1 MREKNWKK
9 YLLTTFGTAVL
20 LAAAVLG
27 FPAVSVH
34 AESGSVYSCTINR
47 CYSHPVTG
55 EIEDSGGEASY
66 ATGQGMVEGAVYASG
81 LMEVT
86 DSGNYYL
93 TIRMSLIDYTSNQ
106 SFSVQNVGDSGW
118 AGTGIAVTGNGSD
131 SNGTTS
137 DICMQVP
144 SENCIVRVSMYVTP
158 MGRDV
163 TFYLYPSDYSEGNSV
178 GMNPA
183 FVTEEAASTEESGS
197 SEAVSNSTLNTESS
211 ADTETASDEET
222 SSDEE
227 AAGTTQD
234 QENDGTDSTEATENS
249 ADQSDAA
256 ATQAAAAQSTAKNGS
271 AENTSTGNTS
281 TESASGGNADAM
293 NSGNTV
299 AAAASAQAEAA
310 KNSDESDTDKELNS
324 AQGLNLS
331 TAEEDST
338 TSTEKKTDGE
348 SSSVKINTVFAIAL
362 AVTGSGLVL
371 ILVTALIIWYFRKNW
386 RRWGGEDDDD
396 DEY

>member
-9 YLLTTFGTAVL
+9 NL
-20 LAAAVLG
+20 LACFGAAVLFVAATLG
-27 FPAVSVH
+27 FPVTSVH

-93 TIRMSLIDYTSNQ
+93 TIRMSLIDYTSGH

-118 AGTGIAVTGNGSD
+118 SGTGVAVTANGSD

-137 DICMQVP
+137 DICIQVP

-158 MGRDV
+158 MGRNV

-183 FVTEEAASTEESGS
+183 FVTEEAASAQDSGS
-197 SEAVSNSTLNTESS
+197 GEAVANSALDTGSAQEAGGSETADTQETDGTESTDE
-211 ADTETASDEET
+211 AAQDNEEET
-222 SSDEE
+222 
-227 AAGTTQD
+227 Q
-234 QENDGTDSTEATENS
+234 N
-249 ADQSDAA
+249 DAA
-256 ATQAAAAQSTAKNGS
+256 ATQAAASKS
-271 AENTSTGNTS
+271 
-281 TESASGGNADAM
+281 
-293 NSGNTV
+293 
-299 AAAASAQAEAA
+299 
-310 KNSDESDTDKELNS
+310 SDESDTDKELNS

-338 TSTEKKTDGE
+338 TSGEKKSDGE
-348 SSSVKINTVFAIAL
+348 SSVKINTVFAIAL

>member
-9 YLLTTFGTAVL
+9 KLLTCFG
-20 LAAAVLG
+20 AAVLFVAATLG
-27 FPAVSVH
+27 VPAVSVH
-34 AESGSVYSCTINR
+34 AEAGAVYSCTINR

-55 EIEDSGGEASY
+55 TIEDSGGEASY
-66 ATGQGMVEGAVYASG
+66 ATGQGMVEGAVYGSG

-106 SFSVQNVGDSGW
+106 SFSVQNVGDFGW
-118 AGTGIAVTGNGSD
+118 SSTGVAVTGNGSD

-144 SENCIVRVSMYVTP
+144 SENCIVRVSMYVSP

-163 TFYLYPSDYSEGNSV
+163 IFYLYPSDYSEGNSV

-183 FVTEEAASTEESGS
+183 FVTETAAAAEESGGG
-197 SEAVSNSTLNTESS
+197 EAAVNSTLDTGNADEAGTSEESD
-211 ADTETASDEET
+211 AQEINGT
-222 SSDEE
+222 EE
-227 AAGTTQD
+227 ASET
-234 QENDGTDSTEATENS
+234 DGTNA
-249 ADQSDAA
+249 QSDAA
-256 ATQAAAAQSTAKNGS
+256 STQAAVNSSSK
-271 AENTSTGNTS
+271 
-281 TESASGGNADAM
+281 GNADAM

-299 AAAASAQAEAA
+299 AAAASAQAAAA
-310 KNSDESDTDKELNS
+310 KNSSESSDTDEELNS
-324 AQGLNLS
+324 AQGLSLS
-331 TAEEDST
+331 TAEEDSI
-338 TSTEKKTDGE
+338 TSGEKKSDGE
-348 SSSVKINTVFAIAL
+348 SSVKINTVFAIAL

>member
-9 YLLTTFGTAVL
+9 NLLTCFGAAVL
-20 LAAAVLG
+20 FVAAALG

-93 TIRMSLIDYTSNQ
+93 TIRMSLIDYTSGH

-118 AGTGIAVTGNGSD
+118 SGTGVAVTANGSD

-137 DICMQVP
+137 DICIQVP

-183 FVTEEAASTEESGS
+183 FVTEEAASTEDSGS
-197 SEAVSNSTLNTESS
+197 GEAVANSTLDTGSAQEAETSEAADTQETDGTEST
-211 ADTETASDEET
+211 DETAQDNAGET
-222 SSDEE
+222 
-227 AAGTTQD
+227 Q
-234 QENDGTDSTEATENS
+234 N
-249 ADQSDAA
+249 DAA
-256 ATQAAAAQSTAKNGS
+256 AIQAAAAQSTSESG
-271 AENTSTGNTS
+271 S
-281 TESASGGNADAM
+281 TESSSTGNADAM

-299 AAAASAQAEAA
+299 AAAQKQAAAS
-310 KNSDESDTDKELNS
+310 KSSDESDTDKELNS

-338 TSTEKKTDGE
+338 TSKEKKSDGE
-348 SSSVKINTVFAIAL
+348 SSVKINTVFAIAL

>member
-9 YLLTTFGTAVL
+9 KLLTCFGAAVL
-20 LAAAVLG
+20 FVAVTLG

-34 AESGSVYSCTINR
+34 AETGAVYSCTINR
-47 CYSHPVTG
+47 SYSHPVTG
-55 EIEDSGGEASY
+55 TIEDSGGEASY
-66 ATGQGMVEGAVYASG
+66 ATGQGMVEGAVYGSG

-118 AGTGIAVTGNGSD
+118 SSTGVAVTGNGSD

-144 SENCIVRVSMYVTP
+144 SENCIVRVSMYVSP

-163 TFYLYPSDYSEGNSV
+163 VFYLYPSDYSEGNSV
-178 GMNPA
+178 GMNLA
-183 FVTEEAASTEESGS
+183 FVTETAAAAEESGGG
-197 SEAVSNSTLNTESS
+197 ETVANSTLDTGS
-211 ADTETASDEET
+211 ADEAGTSEESDVQETDGT
-222 SSDEE
+222 EE
-227 AAGTTQD
+227 ASET
-234 QENDGTDSTEATENS
+234 DGTDA
-249 ADQSDAA
+249 QSDAA
-256 ATQAAAAQSTAKNGS
+256 STQAAEANSSK
-271 AENTSTGNTS
+271 E
-281 TESASGGNADAM
+281 NADAM

-299 AAAASAQAEAA
+299 AAAAQTQAAAA
-310 KNSDESDTDKELNS
+310 KNSGESDTDKELNS
-324 AQGLNLS
+324 AQGLSLS
-331 TAEEDST
+331 TAEDST
-338 TSTEKKTDGE
+338 DSDQKASK
-348 SSSVKINTVFAIAL
+348 SSGSVKINTVFAIAL

>member
-9 YLLTTFGTAVL
+9 NL
-20 LAAAVLG
+20 LACFGAAVLFVAATLG
-27 FPAVSVH
+27 FPVTSVH

-93 TIRMSLIDYTSNQ
+93 TIRMSLIDYTSGH

-118 AGTGIAVTGNGSD
+118 SGTGVAVTANGSD

-137 DICMQVP
+137 DICIQVP

-158 MGRDV
+158 MGRNV

-183 FVTEEAASTEESGS
+183 FVTEEAASAQDSGS
-197 SEAVSNSTLNTESS
+197 GEAVANSALDTGSAQEAGGSETADTQETDGTESTDE
-211 ADTETASDEET
+211 AAQDNEEET
-222 SSDEE
+222 
-227 AAGTTQD
+227 Q
-234 QENDGTDSTEATENS
+234 N
-249 ADQSDAA
+249 DAA
-256 ATQAAAAQSTAKNGS
+256 ATQAAASKS
-271 AENTSTGNTS
+271 
-281 TESASGGNADAM
+281 
-293 NSGNTV
+293 
-299 AAAASAQAEAA
+299 
-310 KNSDESDTDKELNS
+310 SDESDTDKELNS

-338 TSTEKKTDGE
+338 TSGEKKSDSE
-348 SSSVKINTVFAIAL
+348 SSVKINTVFAIAL

>member
-9 YLLTTFGTAVL
+9 NLLTCFGAAVL
-20 LAAAVLG
+20 FVVATLG

-93 TIRMSLIDYTSNQ
+93 TIRMSLINYTSGH

-118 AGTGIAVTGNGSD
+118 SGTGIAVTANGSD

-137 DICMQVP
+137 DICIQVP

-183 FVTEEAASTEESGS
+183 FVTEEAASAEDSGGG
-197 SEAVSNSTLNTESS
+197 ETVANSTLDTGNAQEAGTSETADAQETDGTES
-211 ADTETASDEET
+211 TDE
-222 SSDEE
+222 
-227 AAGTTQD
+227 TTQD
-234 QENDGTDSTEATENS
+234 NEEETQN
-249 ADQSDAA
+249 DAA
-256 ATQAAAAQSTAKNGS
+256 ATQAAAAQSTA
-271 AENTSTGNTS
+271 ENDS
-281 TESASGGNADAM
+281 TESASTGNADTM

-299 AAAASAQAEAA
+299 AAAQKQTAAS

-331 TAEEDST
+331 TAEEDSA
-338 TSTEKKTDGE
+338 TSKEKKSDSE
-348 SSSVKINTVFAIAL
+348 SSVKINTVFAIAL

>member
-9 YLLTTFGTAVL
+9 NLLTCFG
-20 LAAAVLG
+20 AAVLFVAATLG
-27 FPAVSVH
+27 FPVTSVH

-47 CYSHPVTG
+47 CYSHPITG
-55 EIEDSGGEASY
+55 EIEDSGGESSY

-93 TIRMSLIDYTSNQ
+93 TIRMSLIDYTSGH

-118 AGTGIAVTGNGSD
+118 SGTGIAVTANGSD

-137 DICMQVP
+137 DICIQVP

-158 MGRDV
+158 MGREV

-183 FVTEEAASTEESGS
+183 FVTEEAASAEDSGGG
-197 SEAVSNSTLNTESS
+197 ETVANSTL
-211 ADTETASDEET
+211 DTGNAQEAGTSETADAQET
-222 SSDEE
+222 
-227 AAGTTQD
+227 
-234 QENDGTDSTEATENS
+234 DGTEGTDETAQDNEGEN
-249 ADQSDAA
+249 QNDAA
-256 ATQAAAAQSTAKNGS
+256 ATHAAAAQSTSESGS
-271 AENTSTGNTS
+271 TESSSTGNA
-281 TESASGGNADAM
+281 EAM

-299 AAAASAQAEAA
+299 AAVAQKQAAAA
-310 KNSDESDTDKELNS
+310 KSSDESDTDRELNS

-338 TSTEKKTDGE
+338 TSKEKKSDGE
-348 SSSVKINTVFAIAL
+348 SSVKTNTVFAIAL

>member
-9 YLLTTFGTAVL
+9 NL
-20 LAAAVLG
+20 LACFGAAVLFVAATLG
-27 FPAVSVH
+27 FPVTSVH

-93 TIRMSLIDYTSNQ
+93 TIRMSLIDYTSGH

-118 AGTGIAVTGNGSD
+118 SGTGVAVTANGSD

-137 DICMQVP
+137 DICIQVP

-183 FVTEEAASTEESGS
+183 FVTEEAASAEASGS
-197 SEAVSNSTLNTESS
+197 GEAVANSTLDTGSAQEAGGSETADTQETDGTES
-211 ADTETASDEET
+211 TDE
-222 SSDEE
+222 
-227 AAGTTQD
+227 
-234 QENDGTDSTEATENS
+234 
-249 ADQSDAA
+249 A
-256 ATQAAAAQSTAKNGS
+256 ATQAAAAQSTAESGS
-271 AENTSTGNTS
+271 T
-281 TESASGGNADAM
+281 GNADAM

-299 AAAASAQAEAA
+299 AAAQKQAAAS
-310 KNSDESDTDKELNS
+310 KSSDESDTDKELNS

-338 TSTEKKTDGE
+338 TSGEKKSDGE
-348 SSSVKINTVFAIAL
+348 SSVKINTVFAIAL

>member
-9 YLLTTFGTAVL
+9 NLLTCFG
-20 LAAAVLG
+20 AAVLFVAATLG
-27 FPAVSVH
+27 FPVTSVH

-93 TIRMSLIDYTSNQ
+93 TIRMSLIDYTSGH

-118 AGTGIAVTGNGSD
+118 SGTGVAVTANGSD

-137 DICMQVP
+137 DICIQVP

-158 MGRDV
+158 MGRNV

-183 FVTEEAASTEESGS
+183 FVTEEAASAEASGSGEAVANSTLDTGSAQETDGTESTDEAAQRTAESGS
-197 SEAVSNSTLNTESS
+197 
-211 ADTETASDEET
+211 
-222 SSDEE
+222 
-227 AAGTTQD
+227 
-234 QENDGTDSTEATENS
+234 TEN
-249 ADQSDAA
+249 A
-256 ATQAAAAQSTAKNGS
+256 
-271 AENTSTGNTS
+271 STGNT
-281 TESASGGNADAM
+281 DAM

-299 AAAASAQAEAA
+299 AAAQKQAAAS
-310 KNSDESDTDKELNS
+310 KSSDESDTDKELNS

-331 TAEEDST
+331 TAEEDSI
-338 TSTEKKTDGE
+338 TSGEKKSDGE
-348 SSSVKINTVFAIAL
+348 SSVKINTVFAIAL

>member
-9 YLLTTFGTAVL
+9 HLLTGLGAALICVAV
-20 LAAAVLG
+20 AFG

-34 AESGSVYSCTINR
+34 AETGAVYSCTINR
-47 CYSHPVTG
+47 SYSHPVTG
-55 EIEDSGGEASY
+55 TIEDSGGEASY
-66 ATGQGMVEGAVYASG
+66 ATGQGMVEGAVYGSG

-118 AGTGIAVTGNGSD
+118 SGTGVAVTGNGSD

-144 SENCIVRVSMYVTP
+144 SENCIVRVSMYVSP

-163 TFYLYPSDYSEGNSV
+163 VFYLYPSDYSEGNSV

-183 FVTEEAASTEESGS
+183 FVTETAAAAEESGGG
-197 SEAVSNSTLNTESS
+197 EAAANSTLDTGS
-211 ADTETASDEET
+211 ADEAGTSEESDVQETDGT
-222 SSDEE
+222 EE
-227 AAGTTQD
+227 ASET
-234 QENDGTDSTEATENS
+234 DGTDA
-249 ADQSDAA
+249 QSDAA
-256 ATQAAAAQSTAKNGS
+256 STQAAAANSSK
-271 AENTSTGNTS
+271 
-281 TESASGGNADAM
+281 GNADAM

-299 AAAASAQAEAA
+299 ASAAQTQAAAA
-310 KNSDESDTDKELNS
+310 KNSGESDTDKELNS
-324 AQGLNLS
+324 AQGLSLS
-331 TAEEDST
+331 TAEDST
-338 TSTEKKTDGE
+338 DSDQKASK
-348 SSSVKINTVFAIAL
+348 SSGSVKINTVFAIAL

>member
-9 YLLTTFGTAVL
+9 NLLTCFG
-20 LAAAVLG
+20 AAVLFVAATLG
-27 FPAVSVH
+27 FPVTSVH

-93 TIRMSLIDYTSNQ
+93 TIRMSLIDYTSGH

-118 AGTGIAVTGNGSD
+118 SGTGVAVTANGSD

-137 DICMQVP
+137 DICIQVP

-158 MGRDV
+158 MGRNV

-183 FVTEEAASTEESGS
+183 FVTEEAASAEASGS
-197 SEAVSNSTLNTESS
+197 GEAVANSTLDTGSAQETDGTEST
-211 ADTETASDEET
+211 D
-222 SSDEE
+222 E
-227 AAGTTQD
+227 AAQDNEKETQ
-234 QENDGTDSTEATENS
+234 N
-249 ADQSDAA
+249 DAA
-256 ATQAAAAQSTAKNGS
+256 ATQAAAAQKQ
-271 AENTSTGNTS
+271 
-281 TESASGGNADAM
+281 
-293 NSGNTV
+293 
-299 AAAASAQAEAA
+299 AAAS
-310 KNSDESDTDKELNS
+310 KSSDESDTDKELNS

-331 TAEEDST
+331 TAEEDSI
-338 TSTEKKTDGE
+338 TSGEKKSDGE
-348 SSSVKINTVFAIAL
+348 SSVKINTVFAIAL

>member
-9 YLLTTFGTAVL
+9 NLLTCFG
-20 LAAAVLG
+20 AAVLFVAATLG
-27 FPAVSVH
+27 FPVTSVH

-93 TIRMSLIDYTSNQ
+93 TIRMSLIDYTSGH

-118 AGTGIAVTGNGSD
+118 SSTGVAVTANGSN

-137 DICMQVP
+137 DICIQVP

-158 MGRDV
+158 MGRNV

-183 FVTEEAASTEESGS
+183 FVTEEAASAEASGSGEAVANSTLDTGSAQETDGTESTDEAAQRTAESGS
-197 SEAVSNSTLNTESS
+197 
-211 ADTETASDEET
+211 
-222 SSDEE
+222 
-227 AAGTTQD
+227 
-234 QENDGTDSTEATENS
+234 TEN
-249 ADQSDAA
+249 A
-256 ATQAAAAQSTAKNGS
+256 
-271 AENTSTGNTS
+271 STGNT
-281 TESASGGNADAM
+281 DAM

-299 AAAASAQAEAA
+299 AAAQKQAAAS
-310 KNSDESDTDKELNS
+310 KSSDESDTDKELNS

-331 TAEEDST
+331 TAEEDSI
-338 TSTEKKTDGE
+338 TSGEKKSDGE
-348 SSSVKINTVFAIAL
+348 SSVKINTVFAIAL

>member
-9 YLLTTFGTAVL
+9 NLLTCFG
-20 LAAAVLG
+20 AAVLFVAATLG
-27 FPAVSVH
+27 FPVTSVH

-93 TIRMSLIDYTSNQ
+93 TIRMSLIDYTSGH

-118 AGTGIAVTGNGSD
+118 SGTGIAVTANGSD

-137 DICMQVP
+137 DICIQVP

-183 FVTEEAASTEESGS
+183 FVTEEAASAEDSGGG
-197 SEAVSNSTLNTESS
+197 EAAANSTLDTGSAQEAGTSEAEDTQETDGTEGT
-211 ADTETASDEET
+211 DETA
-222 SSDEE
+222 
-227 AAGTTQD
+227 QD
-234 QENDGTDSTEATENS
+234 NEGENQN
-249 ADQSDAA
+249 DAA
-256 ATQAAAAQSTAKNGS
+256 ATQAAAAQSTSESGS
-271 AENTSTGNTS
+271 TESSSTGNA
-281 TESASGGNADAM
+281 EAM

-299 AAAASAQAEAA
+299 AAVAQKQAAAA
-310 KNSDESDTDKELNS
+310 KSSDESDTDRELNS

-338 TSTEKKTDGE
+338 TSGKKKSDGE
-348 SSSVKINTVFAIAL
+348 SSVKTNTVFAIAL

>member
-9 YLLTTFGTAVL
+9 DLLTCLGAAVL
-20 LAAAVLG
+20 FVAAALG
-27 FPAVSVH
+27 FPAVSVQ

-86 DSGNYYL
+86 DSENYYL
-93 TIRMSLIDYTSNQ
+93 TIRMSLIDYTSGH

-118 AGTGIAVTGNGSD
+118 SGTGVAVTANGSD

-137 DICMQVP
+137 DICIQVP

-183 FVTEEAASTEESGS
+183 FVTEEAAS
-197 SEAVSNSTLNTESS
+197 A
-211 ADTETASDEET
+211 
-222 SSDEE
+222 
-227 AAGTTQD
+227 
-234 QENDGTDSTEATENS
+234 
-249 ADQSDAA
+249 
-256 ATQAAAAQSTAKNGS
+256 
-271 AENTSTGNTS
+271 
-281 TESASGGNADAM
+281 
-293 NSGNTV
+293 
-299 AAAASAQAEAA
+299 
-310 KNSDESDTDKELNS
+310 
-324 AQGLNLS
+324 
-331 TAEEDST
+331 
-338 TSTEKKTDGE
+338 
-348 SSSVKINTVFAIAL
+348 
-362 AVTGSGLVL
+362 
-371 ILVTALIIWYFRKNW
+371 
-386 RRWGGEDDDD
+386 
-396 DEY
+396 

>member
-9 YLLTTFGTAVL
+9 NL
-20 LAAAVLG
+20 LACFGAAVLFVAATLG
-27 FPAVSVH
+27 FPVTSVH

-93 TIRMSLIDYTSNQ
+93 TIRMSLIDYTSGH

-118 AGTGIAVTGNGSD
+118 SGTGVAVTANGSD

-137 DICMQVP
+137 DICIQVP

-183 FVTEEAASTEESGS
+183 FVTEEAASAEASGS
-197 SEAVSNSTLNTESS
+197 GEAVANSTLDTGSAQEAGGSETADTQETDGTES
-211 ADTETASDEET
+211 TDE
-222 SSDEE
+222 
-227 AAGTTQD
+227 
-234 QENDGTDSTEATENS
+234 
-249 ADQSDAA
+249 A
-256 ATQAAAAQSTAKNGS
+256 ATQAAAAQSTAESGS
-271 AENTSTGNTS
+271 T
-281 TESASGGNADAM
+281 GNADAM

-299 AAAASAQAEAA
+299 AAAQKQAAAS
-310 KNSDESDTDKELNS
+310 KSSDESDTDKELNS

-338 TSTEKKTDGE
+338 TSGEKKSDGE
-348 SSSVKINTVFAIAL
+348 SSVRVNTVFAIAL

>member
-1 MREKNWKK
+1 M
-9 YLLTTFGTAVL
+9 
-20 LAAAVLG
+20 
-27 FPAVSVH
+27 
-34 AESGSVYSCTINR
+34 
-47 CYSHPVTG
+47 TG

-93 TIRMSLIDYTSNQ
+93 TIRMSLIDYTSGH

-118 AGTGIAVTGNGSD
+118 SGTGVAVTANGSD

-137 DICMQVP
+137 DICIQVP

-158 MGRDV
+158 MGRNV

-178 GMNPA
+178 GMNTA
-183 FVTEEAASTEESGS
+183 FVTEEAASAEASGSGEAVANSTLDTGSAQGAGASETADTQETDGTESTDEAAQRTAESGS
-197 SEAVSNSTLNTESS
+197 
-211 ADTETASDEET
+211 
-222 SSDEE
+222 
-227 AAGTTQD
+227 
-234 QENDGTDSTEATENS
+234 TEN
-249 ADQSDAA
+249 A
-256 ATQAAAAQSTAKNGS
+256 
-271 AENTSTGNTS
+271 STGNT
-281 TESASGGNADAM
+281 DAM

-299 AAAASAQAEAA
+299 AAAQKQAAAS
-310 KNSDESDTDKELNS
+310 KSSDESDTDKELNS

-338 TSTEKKTDGE
+338 TSGEKKSDGE
-348 SSSVKINTVFAIAL
+348 SSVKINTVFAIAL

>member
-9 YLLTTFGTAVL
+9 NLLTCFG
-20 LAAAVLG
+20 AAVLFVAATLG
-27 FPAVSVH
+27 FSAVSVH

-93 TIRMSLIDYTSNQ
+93 TIRMSLIDYTSGH

-118 AGTGIAVTGNGSD
+118 SGTGIAVTANGSD

-137 DICMQVP
+137 DICIQVP

-183 FVTEEAASTEESGS
+183 FVTEEAASAEDSGS
-197 SEAVSNSTLNTESS
+197 GETVANSTLDTGNAQEAGTSETADAQETDGTES
-211 ADTETASDEET
+211 TDE
-222 SSDEE
+222 
-227 AAGTTQD
+227 TTQD
-234 QENDGTDSTEATENS
+234 NEEEIQN
-249 ADQSDAA
+249 DAA
-256 ATQAAAAQSTAKNGS
+256 ATQAAAAQSTA
-271 AENTSTGNTS
+271 ENDS
-281 TESASGGNADAM
+281 TESASTGNAAAM

-299 AAAASAQAEAA
+299 AAAQKQTAAS

-338 TSTEKKTDGE
+338 TSKEKKSDGE
-348 SSSVKINTVFAIAL
+348 SSVKTNTVFAIAL
-362 AVTGSGLVL
+362 AVTGSGLFL

>member
-1 MREKNWKK
+1 MREMKWKN
-9 YLLTTFGTAVL
+9 YLLTGLGAVVL
-20 LAAAVLG
+20 CLAATFG

-34 AESGSVYSCTINR
+34 AETGAVYSCNINR

-66 ATGQGMVEGAVYASG
+66 ATGQGMVEGAVYGSG

-93 TIRMSLIDYTSNQ
+93 TIRMSLIDYTSNH

-118 AGTGIAVTGNGSD
+118 SGTGIAVTGNGSD
-131 SNGTTS
+131 SNGSTS

-144 SENCIVRVSMYVTP
+144 SENCIVRVSMYVSP

-183 FVTEEAASTEESGS
+183 FVTETASAQDSGSTES
-197 SEAVSNSTLNTESS
+197 VSNGTLDTGSGEE
-211 ADTETASDEET
+211 TETSQESENQSGEET
-222 SSDEE
+222 EAEE
-227 AAGTTQD
+227 
-234 QENDGTDSTEATENS
+234 STEGNETGS
-249 ADQSDAA
+249 QSDAA
-256 ATQAAAAQSTAKNGS
+256 ATQAAAA
-271 AENTSTGNTS
+271 ENS
-281 TESASGGNADAM
+281 SGGNANAM

-299 AAAASAQAEAA
+299 ASAAQAQAAAANKDSG
-310 KNSDESDTDKELNS
+310 ESDTDKELNS
-324 AQGLNLS
+324 AQGLSLS
-331 TAEEDST
+331 TAEADST
-338 TSTEKKTDGE
+338 ASGEKKSEGT
-348 SSSVKINTVFAIAL
+348 VKINTVFAIAL

>member
-9 YLLTTFGTAVL
+9 NLLTCFG
-20 LAAAVLG
+20 AAVLFVAATLG
-27 FPAVSVH
+27 FPVTSVH

-66 ATGQGMVEGAVYASG
+66 ATGQGMVEGAVYANG

-93 TIRMSLIDYTSNQ
+93 TIRMSLIDYTSGH

-118 AGTGIAVTGNGSD
+118 SGTGVAVTANGSD

-137 DICMQVP
+137 DICIQVP

-158 MGRDV
+158 MGRNV

-183 FVTEEAASTEESGS
+183 FVTEEASAEDSGS
-197 SEAVSNSTLNTESS
+197 GETVDNSTLETGSAQEAGDSETEGTES
-211 ADTETASDEET
+211 TDE
-222 SSDEE
+222 D
-227 AAGTTQD
+227 
-234 QENDGTDSTEATENS
+234 
-249 ADQSDAA
+249 
-256 ATQAAAAQSTAKNGS
+256 AQSTAESGS
-271 AENTSTGNTS
+271 TENASTGNT
-281 TESASGGNADAM
+281 DAM

-299 AAAASAQAEAA
+299 AAAQKQAAAS
-310 KNSDESDTDKELNS
+310 KSSDESDTDKELNS

-338 TSTEKKTDGE
+338 TSGEKKSDGG
-348 SSSVKINTVFAIAL
+348 SSVKINTVFAIAL